1 LYKDEAEVQ
10 AGTNNGITKAK
21 TRLDRRRVQSGGGG
35 SFLVLPSVDS
45 SVHQCPSISI
55 HQTDIMTT
63 PMEIDAGILTTDV
76 PEIQPPGSPPH
87 DADPTAINA
96 PPKKKG
102 RRPGAVGDAATAPK
116 KKKDEERL
124 PGTTTLPVARVKR
137 ILGADEE
144 LQNIGREAVFLLSVA
159 TVRLFSLSF
168 IPSSPFP

>member
-1 LYKDEAEVQ
+1 
-10 AGTNNGITKAK
+10 
-21 TRLDRRRVQSGGGG
+21 
-35 SFLVLPSVDS
+35 
-45 SVHQCPSISI
+45 
-55 HQTDIMTT
+55 MTT
-63 PMEIDAGILTTDV
+63 PMEIDADILTTDV
-76 PEIQPPGSPPH
+76 PEVQPPGSPSNANADLPN
-87 DADPTAINA
+87 ADPTTTTA

-102 RRPGAVGDAATAPK
+102 RRPGAVGDAPTAPK